1 MNKSNLSQINT
12 EFAQLKFENEQL
24 KNANKLLSEKLAA
37 ALDGTGLVIWE
48 QDVPTGKLTV
58 YNQTFGSM
66 CGYQPHELE
75 ATVESWENNLHP
87 DDKEFVLAAF
97 NDHLNGKSLRYE
109 VEHRM
114 LHKEGAYTW
123 VSDIGRVI
131 EVDDEGNPLRM
142 MGTHEDITTEKEY
155 ELSLAKYANLDPL
168 TSLLNRKALY
178 HSFKLLTQSSR
189 YDGGAFLF
197 IDLDDFKK
205 VNDQYGHKVGDK
217 LLLCIAQLLSS
228 LAPKSTKV
236 ARFGGDEFIILCDTS
251 NKKVLTMLA
260 HTLLSAFEKEIP
272 IDGISF
278 IVGLSIGV
286 CCFSGTEA
294 SFDQIYEKADE
305 AMYQSKNNGK
315 NNCSILEIEPIT

>member
-1 MNKSNLSQINT
+1 MNKSNLFQINP
-12 EFAQLKFENEQL
+12 EFSQLKRENEQL
-24 KNANKLLSEKLAA
+24 RRANKLLNEKLSA

-66 CGYQPHELE
+66 CGYQPNELE

-97 NDHLNGKSLRYE
+97 NDHLDGKSTRYE
-109 VEHRM
+109 VKHRM

-142 MGTHEDITTEKEY
+142 MGTHEDITTEKEH
-155 ELSLAKYANLDPL
+155 ELSLSKYANLDPL
-168 TSLLNRKALY
+168 TGLLNRKALY
-178 HSFKLLTQSSR
+178 HSFNLLTKSSR
-189 YDGGAFLF
+189 YNGGAFLF

-217 LLLCIAQLLSS
+217 LLHSIAQLLSS
-228 LAPKSTKV
+228 LSPKSTKV
-236 ARFGGDEFIILCDTS
+236 ARLGGDEFIILCDTS
-251 NKKVLTMLA
+251 DKDVLIKFSN
-260 HTLLSAFEKEIP
+260 TLLSAFEKDLT

-278 IVGLSIGV
+278 NVGLSIGI
-286 CCFSGTEA
+286 CCFNGAEN
-294 SFDQIYEKADE
+294 SFDRIYEYADK
-305 AMYQSKNNGK
+305 AMYQSKKNGK
-315 NNCSILEIEPIT
+315 NNFSILAI